1 MERRGENEMKN
12 RNKKPGSHAGG
23 RQGSGGKPAS
33 MKKVMRGM
41 KKTVGKAPGT
51 LLHTG
56 ERKTG
61 EPRITVYGY
70 DEGRELHMTAG
81 NIGECAGLKGKFSVL
96 WINIDGLHDVS
107 VIEEAGR
114 IFGIHS
120 LTLEDILQTGQRSK
134 IEDFETYLYLLLR
147 TPEYIDET
155 GELFDEQMSI
165 VLGDNFVLTFQ
176 EEPGDMFD
184 AVRERIKSPGTG
196 LRKRGADYLAY
207 MLVDAIVDSYFIILE
222 SLENRIDKLDQEIF
236 SASGKDTFQSI
247 YTLKKD
253 LIQLRKAERPM
264 REIINRIS
272 VDRYKVIDGEIAG
285 PFFRDVYDN
294 VILINETIETYRDIV
309 LGMYDTWLAIVNN
322 RMNEIMKVLTTI
334 ATVFMPL
341 SFLAGVYGMNFRSM
355 PGLDQPWGFFAMT
368 GCMGAIFIGMVLY
381 FRTRKW
387 F

>member
-1 MERRGENEMKN
+1 MKKTGGQT
-12 RNKKPGSHAGG
+12 KK
-23 RQGSGGKPAS
+23 RQASASKPAG

-41 KKTVGKAPGT
+41 TKTVGKDPGT

-61 EPRITVYGY
+61 EPRITVFGY
-70 DEGRELHMTAG
+70 DESREFHMTAG
-81 NIGECAGLKGKFSVL
+81 TLAECAGLKGKYRVL

-134 IEDFETYLYLLLR
+134 IEDFETCLFLLLR
-147 TPEYIDET
+147 TPEYVEGT
-155 GELFDEQMSI
+155 GELLDEQLSM
-165 VLGDNFVLTFQ
+165 VVGEDYVLTFQ
-176 EEPGDMFD
+176 EKPGDMFD
-184 AVRERIKSPGTG
+184 AVRERIKNQGTG

-222 SLENRIDKLDQEIF
+222 SIETRIDQLDQELF

-272 VDRYKVIDGEIAG
+272 VDRYKVIDEEIAG

-334 ATVFMPL
+334 ATIFMPL
-341 SFLAGVYGMNFRSM
+341 SFLAGVYGMNFSII
-355 PGLDQPWGFFAMT
+355 PGAGTPWGFYGMVGVMT
-368 GCMGAIFIGMVLY
+368 VIFIGMVLY